1 MNHHGRYRAQ
11 RRNLDSRRLSGE
23 ISGVEGSASR
33 PKSRSLLSIVIDAS
47 EILVQP
53 MSAMTDSCQTW
64 AGLDPPTVPPM
75 SAMPVMPD
83 IGNQTHELKVHKNK
97 TNIKIKV

>member
-23 ISGVEGSASR
+23 ISRVEGSASR
-33 PKSRSLLSIVIDAS
+33 PKEQIAAQYRNRRELN
-47 EILVQP
+47 LVQP

-83 IGNQTHELKVHKNK
+83 IGNQTHELKV
-97 TNIKIKV
+97 